1 MQNEEIIKRL
11 AEPFKASEIEWRIQ
25 GVDQSRMRGMAVPYI
40 DSRAIQRRLDDV
52 LSPFGW
58 KNEFKQ
64 WHENSQLCCISILHT
79 DENGNKEWH
88 NKWDGAENSK
98 IEAVKGGLSD
108 SFKRVAVLWG
118 IGRYLYDFG
127 AKWVDVEKK
136 GDSFIIKQSEY
147 ASLDAFHDAEVQRLS
162 NGQGST
168 RGKESSVGNPAP
180 GNGSNKN
187 SHLQHNAST
196 NEAPANQPIQA
207 STGNISN
214 PESNDLYMV
223 KRRLVSTNANGQST
237 QLEMVSLEDGTVVKA
252 FLRGSNDS
260 IAEGVKLKNIKI
272 TEKKGTH
279 RNYNVLE
286 AFEIA
291 S

>member
-1 MQNEEIIKRL
+1 MKNEEIVKKL
-11 AEPFKASEIEWRIQ
+11 ADPFNASEVEWRIQ

-40 DSRAIQRRLDDV
+40 DSRAIQRRLDDAV
-52 LSPFGW
+52 GCFGW

-64 WHENSQLCCISILHT
+64 WHENSQLCSLFILHAL
-79 DENGNKEWH
+79 ENGSHEWIS
-88 NKWDGAENSK
+88 KCDGAENST

-108 SFKRVAVLWG
+108 SFKRASVLWG

-136 GDSFIIKQSEY
+136 GDSFVIKQSEY
-147 ASLDAFHDAEVQRLS
+147 AALDAFHDSEVQRLS
-162 NGQGST
+162 NNQAGSRDKVSNT
-168 RGKESSVGNPAP
+168 RNAVQPSPGSKNTSTQSNAP
-180 GNGSNKN
+180 SNKSLDN
-187 SHLQHNAST
+187 QSLHAAPENST
-196 NEAPANQPIQA
+196 NPD
-207 STGNISN
+207 TSN
-214 PESNDLYMV
+214 LYLV
-223 KRRLVSTNANGQST
+223 KRRMVSSNANGQST
-237 QLEMVSLEDGTVVKA
+237 QLEMICLEDGTTLKA
-252 FLRGSNDS
+252 FLRGNNEA

-272 TEKKGTH
+272 TEKKGTN

>member
-11 AEPFKASEIEWRIQ
+11 AEPFKGSEIEWRIQ
-25 GVDQSRMRGMAVPYI
+25 GVDQSRLRGMAVPYI

-52 LSPFGW
+52 VSPFGW

-79 DENGNKEWH
+79 DENGSKEWH
-88 NKWDGAENSK
+88 DKWDGAENSK

-108 SFKRVAVLWG
+108 SFKRAAVLWG

-147 ASLDAFHDAEVQRLS
+147 AALDAFHDAEVQRLT
-162 NGQGST
+162 NGQGSI
-168 RGKESSVGNPAP
+168 RGKENVTGNPAP
-180 GNGSNKN
+180 GNSSGRDSQ
-187 SHLQHNAST
+187 LQNNAQSRKESEKPPAQAPTEST
-196 NEAPANQPIQA
+196 P
-207 STGNISN
+207 N
-214 PESNDLYMV
+214 PESSDLYMV

-237 QLEMVSLEDGTVVKA
+237 QLEIVSMEDGTVFKA
-252 FLRGSNDS
+252 YLRGSNDS
-260 IAEGVKLKNIKI
+260 IAEGVKLKNVKI
-272 TEKKGTH
+272 AEKKGAH

>member
-1 MQNEEIIKRL
+1 MQNEEIVKRL

-40 DSRAIQRRLDDV
+40 DSRAIQRRLDDAV
-52 LSPFGW
+52 GSFGW
-58 KNEFKQ
+58 RNEFKQ

-79 DENGNKEWH
+79 DENGDKEWH
-88 NKWDGAENSK
+88 DKWDGAENSK

-108 SFKRVAVLWG
+108 SFKRAAVLWG

-147 ASLDAFHDAEVQRLS
+147 ASLDAFHDTEVQRLT
-162 NGQGST
+162 NGQGSN
-168 RGKESSVGNPAP
+168 RSKESPAGNPAQES
-180 GNGSNKN
+180 GSNKN
-187 SHLQHNAST
+187 SQHQHNALSDK
-196 NEAPANQPIQA
+196 APDKQPAQA

-214 PESNDLYMV
+214 PENSILYLV

-237 QLEMVSLEDGTVVKA
+237 QLEMVCLEDGTIVKA
-252 FLRGSNDS
+252 YLRGSNDA